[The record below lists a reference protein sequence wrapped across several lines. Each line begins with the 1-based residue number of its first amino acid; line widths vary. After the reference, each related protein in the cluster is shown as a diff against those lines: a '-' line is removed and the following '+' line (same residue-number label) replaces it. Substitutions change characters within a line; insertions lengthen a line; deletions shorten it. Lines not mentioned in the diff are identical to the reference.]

1 MAFVFRSPKD
11 VDKIQKKEELDE
23 YNFMKEKIDFLKE
36 RRDYSSI
43 LNNNSSNISNFSQK
57 NKAPFGTNALK
68 TTFHNHKGPNYP
80 GPGTYDIDNF
90 NNKKQFNKN
99 NTSPEEKDNEDGNK
113 KRIFISQEKRFNKSK
128 YEVNFPGPGKYYTD
142 NNDRKYNKNGK
153 KMHITEF
160 NKYETFSKS
169 RILSIPCKGNDF
181 GYEMNKDGVMKLMED
196 PQKYYKYSGTK
207 NNSVGP
213 GQYNSCYNPRNSK
226 FGIIDWNKSMNHSV
240 NRVKEKKLKEID
252 NLKKKENMNKF
263 NGSQYDSNYYL
274 SNLSTTEPTINS
286 SLSIIF

>member
-1 MAFVFRSPKD
+1 MAFVFRSPKN
-11 VDKIQKKEELDE
+11 VDKIKKKKELDE
-23 YNFMKEKIDFLKE
+23 YNFMKEKIDFIKE

-43 LNNNSSNISNFSQK
+43 LNNNSSNISSFSQK

-68 TTFHNHKGPNYP
+68 TLNNHKGPNYP

-99 NTSPEEKDNEDGNK
+99 NTSPEEKDDEDGNK

-142 NNDRKYNKNGK
+142 NNERKYNKNGK
-153 KMHITEF
+153 KFHKSEF

-169 RILSIPCKGNDF
+169 RILSIPCKGSDF
-181 GYEMNKDGVMKLMED
+181 GYEMNKDGVLKLMED
-196 PQKYYKYSGTK
+196 PQKNYKYSGTK

-213 GQYNSCYNPRNSK
+213 GQYNSSYNQRNSK
-226 FGIIDWNKSMNHSV
+226 FGIIDWNKSMNHSI
-240 NRVKEKKLKEID
+240 NKVKEKKMKEIE
-252 NLKKKENMNKF
+252 NLKKKKNKNKF
-263 NGSQYDSNYYL
+263 N
-274 SNLSTTEPTINS
+274 
-286 SLSIIF
+286 